1 MDLIFKDLKLQCKF
15 FKIQVFSNDRSQ
27 SKNDPRYL
35 GNISWSRKK
44 QTMVNEETDHGQFND
59 DPRYL
64 GNISRSLKLYIHM
77 RNGTYFLMNLLTETP
92 FSV

>member
-1 MDLIFKDLKLQCKF
+1 MTGVNLKMILVTLVTYQGQGRNK
-15 FKIQVFSNDRSQ
+15 
-27 SKNDPRYL
+27 P
-35 GNISWSRKK
+35 WSMKK
-44 QTMVNEETDHGQFND
+44 QIVVNEDTYHGQFND

-77 RNGTYFLMNLLTETP
+77 RNKTYFLMNLLTETP